1 MPCIG
6 GLRYKIGLQC
16 KYAKLLTTEMSQC
29 VADLCKNRPAEAQFR
44 SVLIFYDFVWRDF
57 VR

>member
-1 MPCIG
+1 
-6 GLRYKIGLQC
+6 
-16 KYAKLLTTEMSQC
+16 MSQC

-57 VR
+57 VRWVIFTGQLRNP